1 MSEQGAGADSTV
13 VDEASGLAMAGDTS
27 ENCTSTSAV
36 DVAHDADLEDAPD
49 SLDALEDED
58 MSDDEGASE
67 DEDMSDDEGASEDED
82 MSDDEGAS
90 EDEDTFDDEDT
101 EDTGTSRRAAL
112 ARGAREKL
120 ASLDMA
126 DMRSSFGGTAKQ
138 AYSGARTFFANHETT
153 AVLIGMALAF
163 LLVCIVFA
171 IVYSF
176 VIKGATISRD
186 NLPEHVSNQLTPV
199 ENHELPHLSLHVL
212 DITTDSYP
220 TVRAKI
226 EAVPEGENEPPALDA
241 ASFDVEA
248 CDAEDAPIEVTIE
261 SVEAGKRAGE
271 YTITFA
277 VEAGEGGAK
286 QRIMLSL
293 VPESGYRGGANIGFY
308 TPSSQSDDA

>member
-13 VDEASGLAMAGDTS
+13 VDEASGLVMAGDTS

-36 DVAHDADLEDAPD
+36 DVAHDAGLKDASD
-49 SLDALEDED
+49 SLDALD
-58 MSDDEGASE
+58 

-90 EDEDTFDDEDT
+90 EDEDTFEDEDT

-138 AYSGARTFFANHETT
+138 AYSSARTFFANHETT
-153 AVLIGMALAF
+153 AVLTGMALAF

>member
-13 VDEASGLAMAGDTS
+13 VDEASGPAMAVDTS

-36 DVAHDADLEDAPD
+36 DVAHDAGLEDAPD
-49 SLDALEDED
+49 SFDAL
-58 MSDDEGASE
+58 
-67 DEDMSDDEGASEDED
+67 
-82 MSDDEGAS
+82 DDEGAS
-90 EDEDTFDDEDT
+90 EDEDTLDDEGASEDEDT
-101 EDTGTSRRAAL
+101 EDAGTSRRAAL

-120 ASLDMA
+120 ASLDMT

-138 AYSGARTFFANHETT
+138 AYSGVRTFFANHETV
-153 AVLIGMALAF
+153 AVLIGMACAF
-163 LLVCIVFA
+163 LLVCIAFA

-186 NLPEHVSNQLTPV
+186 NLPEHLSNQLTPV
-199 ENHELPHLSLHVL
+199 ENHELPHLSLRVL

-226 EAVPEGENEPPALDA
+226 EAVPEGESELPALDA

-248 CDAEDAPIEVTIE
+248 CDAEDAPIEATIE

-308 TPSSQSDDA
+308 TPSSRSDDA

>member
-36 DVAHDADLEDAPD
+36 DVAHDAGLEDAPD
-49 SLDALEDED
+49 SFDAL
-58 MSDDEGASE
+58 
-67 DEDMSDDEGASEDED
+67 
-82 MSDDEGAS
+82 DDEGAS
-90 EDEDTFDDEDT
+90 EDEDTEDA
-101 EDTGTSRRAAL
+101 GTSRRAAL

-120 ASLDMA
+120 ASLDMT

-138 AYSGARTFFANHETT
+138 AYSGTRTFFANHETV
-153 AVLIGMALAF
+153 AVLTGMACAF
-163 LLVCIVFA
+163 LLVCIAFA

-186 NLPEHVSNQLTPV
+186 NLPEHLSNQLTPV
-199 ENHELPHLSLHVL
+199 ENHELPHLSLRVL

-226 EAVPEGENEPPALDA
+226 EAVPEGESELPALDA

-248 CDAEDAPIEVTIE
+248 CDAEDAPIEATIE

-308 TPSSQSDDA
+308 TPSSRSDDA

>member
-13 VDEASGLAMAGDTS
+13 VDEASGPAMAGDTS
-27 ENCTSTSAV
+27 ENCTSISAV
-36 DVAHDADLEDAPD
+36 DVAHDAGLEDAPD
-49 SLDALEDED
+49 SFDAL
-58 MSDDEGASE
+58 
-67 DEDMSDDEGASEDED
+67 
-82 MSDDEGAS
+82 DDEGAS
-90 EDEDTFDDEDT
+90 EDEDTLDDEGASEDKDT
-101 EDTGTSRRAAL
+101 EDAGTSRRAAL

-120 ASLDMA
+120 ASLDMT

-138 AYSGARTFFANHETT
+138 AYSGVRTFFANHETV
-153 AVLIGMALAF
+153 AVLIGMACAF
-163 LLVCIVFA
+163 LLVCIAFA

-186 NLPEHVSNQLTPV
+186 NLPEHLSNQLTPV
-199 ENHELPHLSLHVL
+199 ENHELPHLSLRVL

-226 EAVPEGENEPPALDA
+226 EAVPEGESELPALDA

-248 CDAEDAPIEVTIE
+248 CDAEDAPIEATIE

-308 TPSSQSDDA
+308 TPSSRSDDA

>member
-13 VDEASGLAMAGDTS
+13 VDESSGSAMAGDTS

-36 DVAHDADLEDAPD
+36 DVAHDAGLEDAPD
-49 SLDALEDED
+49 SFDAL
-58 MSDDEGASE
+58 DDEGASE
-67 DEDMSDDEGASEDED
+67 DK
-82 MSDDEGAS
+82 
-90 EDEDTFDDEDT
+90 DT
-101 EDTGTSRRAAL
+101 EDAGTSRRAAL
-112 ARGAREKL
+112 ARGTREKL
-120 ASLDMA
+120 ASLDMT

-138 AYSGARTFFANHETT
+138 AYSGARTFFANHETV
-153 AVLIGMALAF
+153 AVLTGMACAF
-163 LLVCIVFA
+163 LLVCIAFA

-186 NLPEHVSNQLTPV
+186 NLPEHLSNQLTPV
-199 ENHELPHLSLHVL
+199 ENHELPHLSLRVL

-226 EAVPEGENEPPALDA
+226 EAVPEGESELPALDA

-248 CDAEDAPIEVTIE
+248 CDAEDAPIEATIE
-261 SVEAGKRAGE
+261 SVEAGERAGE

-308 TPSSQSDDA
+308 TPSSRSDDA

>member
-13 VDEASGLAMAGDTS
+13 VDEASGPAMTGDTS

-36 DVAHDADLEDAPD
+36 DVAHDAGLEDAPD
-49 SLDALEDED
+49 SFDAL
-58 MSDDEGASE
+58 DDEGASE
-67 DEDMSDDEGASEDED
+67 DK
-82 MSDDEGAS
+82 
-90 EDEDTFDDEDT
+90 DT
-101 EDTGTSRRAAL
+101 EDVGTSRRAAL

-120 ASLDMA
+120 ASLDMT

-138 AYSGARTFFANHETT
+138 AYSGVRTFFANHETV
-153 AVLIGMALAF
+153 AVLTGMACAF
-163 LLVCIVFA
+163 LLVCIAFA
-171 IVYSF
+171 IVYSL

-186 NLPEHVSNQLTPV
+186 NLPEHLSNQLTPV
-199 ENHELPHLSLHVL
+199 ENHELPHLSLRVL

-226 EAVPEGENEPPALDA
+226 EAVPEGESELPALDA

-248 CDAEDAPIEVTIE
+248 CDAEDAPIEATIE

-308 TPSSQSDDA
+308 TPSSRSDDA

>member
-1 MSEQGAGADSTV
+1 MLEQGAGADSTV

-36 DVAHDADLEDAPD
+36 DVAHDAGLEDAPD
-49 SLDALEDED
+49 SLEALDDED

-67 DEDMSDDEGASEDED
+67 DEDT
-82 MSDDEGAS
+82 SDDEGAS

-138 AYSGARTFFANHETT
+138 AYSGARTFFANHETV
-153 AVLIGMALAF
+153 AVLTGMALAF

-186 NLPEHVSNQLTPV
+186 DLPEHVSNQLTPV

-248 CDAEDAPIEVTIE
+248 CDAENAPIEATIE

-308 TPSSQSDDA
+308 TPSS

>member
-13 VDEASGLAMAGDTS
+13 VDEASGLATAGDTS
-27 ENCTSTSAV
+27 ENCTSASAV
-36 DVAHDADLEDAPD
+36 DVAHDAGLEDAPD
-49 SLDALEDED
+49 SFDALDDED
-58 MSDDEGASE
+58 TSDDEGAS
-67 DEDMSDDEGASEDED
+67 D
-82 MSDDEGAS
+82 
-90 EDEDTFDDEDT
+90 DEDTFENEDASEDEDT

-120 ASLDMA
+120 VSLDMA

-138 AYSGARTFFANHETT
+138 AYSGARTFFANHETV
-153 AVLIGMALAF
+153 AVLTGMALAF

-248 CDAEDAPIEVTIE
+248 CDAEDAPIEATIE

-286 QRIMLSL
+286 QRIMFSL

-308 TPSSQSDDA
+308 TPSSRSDDA

>member
-36 DVAHDADLEDAPD
+36 DVAHDAGLEDAPD
-49 SLDALEDED
+49 SFDAL
-58 MSDDEGASE
+58 DDEGASE
-67 DEDMSDDEGASEDED
+67 DK
-82 MSDDEGAS
+82 
-90 EDEDTFDDEDT
+90 DT
-101 EDTGTSRRAAL
+101 EDAGTSRRTAL
-112 ARGAREKL
+112 ARGAREKF
-120 ASLDMA
+120 ASLDMT

-138 AYSGARTFFANHETT
+138 AYSGVRTFFANHETV
-153 AVLIGMALAF
+153 AVLIGMACAF
-163 LLVCIVFA
+163 LLVCIAFA

-186 NLPEHVSNQLTPV
+186 NLPEHFSNQLTPV
-199 ENHELPHLSLHVL
+199 ENHELPHLSLRVL

-226 EAVPEGENEPPALDA
+226 EAVPEGESELPALDA

-261 SVEAGKRAGE
+261 SVEAGEHAGE
-271 YTITFA
+271 YTISFV

-308 TPSSQSDDA
+308 TPSSRSDDA

>member
-1 MSEQGAGADSTV
+1 
-13 VDEASGLAMAGDTS
+13 
-27 ENCTSTSAV
+27 
-36 DVAHDADLEDAPD
+36 
-49 SLDALEDED
+49 
-58 MSDDEGASE
+58 
-67 DEDMSDDEGASEDED
+67 
-82 MSDDEGAS
+82 
-90 EDEDTFDDEDT
+90 
-101 EDTGTSRRAAL
+101 
-112 ARGAREKL
+112 
-120 ASLDMA
+120 MA

>member
-49 SLDALEDED
+49 SFDALDDED
-58 MSDDEGASE
+58 TSDDEGAS
-67 DEDMSDDEGASEDED
+67 D
-82 MSDDEGAS
+82 
-90 EDEDTFDDEDT
+90 DEDTFENEGASDDEDT

-112 ARGAREKL
+112 ARDAREKL

-138 AYSGARTFFANHETT
+138 AYSGARTFFANHETV
-153 AVLIGMALAF
+153 AVLTGMALAF

-186 NLPEHVSNQLTPV
+186 NLSEHVSNQLTPV
-199 ENHELPHLSLHVL
+199 EDHELPHLSLHVL

-248 CDAEDAPIEVTIE
+248 CDAEDAPIEATIE

-286 QRIMLSL
+286 QRIMFSL

-308 TPSSQSDDA
+308 TPSSRSDDA

>member
-1 MSEQGAGADSTV
+1 MSEQSAGADSTV

-36 DVAHDADLEDAPD
+36 DVAHDAGLEDAPD
-49 SLDALEDED
+49 SLDALD
-58 MSDDEGASE
+58 
-67 DEDMSDDEGASEDED
+67 DED

-90 EDEDTFDDEDT
+90 EDEDTYEDEGASEDEDASDDEDA
-101 EDTGTSRRAAL
+101 GTSRRATL

>member
-36 DVAHDADLEDAPD
+36 DVAHDAGLEDAPD
-49 SLDALEDED
+49 SFDAL
-58 MSDDEGASE
+58 
-67 DEDMSDDEGASEDED
+67 
-82 MSDDEGAS
+82 DDEGAS
-90 EDEDTFDDEDT
+90 EDEDTEDA
-101 EDTGTSRRAAL
+101 GTSRRAAL

-120 ASLDMA
+120 ASLDMT

-138 AYSGARTFFANHETT
+138 AYSGVRTFFANHETV
-153 AVLIGMALAF
+153 AVLIGMACAF
-163 LLVCIVFA
+163 LLVCIAFA

-186 NLPEHVSNQLTPV
+186 NLPEHLSNQLTPV
-199 ENHELPHLSLHVL
+199 ENHELPHLSLRVL

-226 EAVPEGENEPPALDA
+226 EAVPEGESELPALDA

-248 CDAEDAPIEVTIE
+248 CDAEDAPIEATIE

-308 TPSSQSDDA
+308 TPSSRSDDA

>member
-13 VDEASGLAMAGDTS
+13 VDEASGPAMAGDTS

-36 DVAHDADLEDAPD
+36 DVAHDAGLEDAPD
-49 SLDALEDED
+49 SFDAL
-58 MSDDEGASE
+58 
-67 DEDMSDDEGASEDED
+67 
-82 MSDDEGAS
+82 DDEGAS
-90 EDEDTFDDEDT
+90 EDEDTEDA
-101 EDTGTSRRAAL
+101 GTSRRAAL

-120 ASLDMA
+120 ASLDMT

-138 AYSGARTFFANHETT
+138 AYSGVRTFFANHETV
-153 AVLIGMALAF
+153 AVLIGMACAF
-163 LLVCIVFA
+163 LLVCIAFA

-186 NLPEHVSNQLTPV
+186 NLPEHLSNQLTPV
-199 ENHELPHLSLHVL
+199 ENHELPHLSLRVL

-226 EAVPEGENEPPALDA
+226 EAVPEGESELPALDA

-248 CDAEDAPIEVTIE
+248 CDAEDAPIEATIE

-308 TPSSQSDDA
+308 TPSSRSDDA

>member
-13 VDEASGLAMAGDTS
+13 VDEAFGLAMAGDTS

-49 SLDALEDED
+49 SLDAL
-58 MSDDEGASE
+58 DDEGASE
-67 DEDMSDDEGASEDED
+67 DEDASDDEDTFEDDGASEDED

-101 EDTGTSRRAAL
+101 EDTGTSRRATL
-112 ARGAREKL
+112 ARDAREKL

-138 AYSGARTFFANHETT
+138 AYSGARTFFANHETV

-248 CDAEDAPIEVTIE
+248 CDAEDAPIEATIE
-261 SVEAGKRAGE
+261 SAEAGKRAGE

-308 TPSSQSDDA
+308 TPSSRSDDA

>member
-49 SLDALEDED
+49 SFDALDDEDTSDDED
-58 MSDDEGASE
+58 MSDDEGASD
-67 DEDMSDDEGASEDED
+67 DEDTFENEDV
-82 MSDDEGAS
+82 S
-90 EDEDTFDDEDT
+90 EDEDTENM
-101 EDTGTSRRAAL
+101 GTSRRAAL

-176 VIKGATISRD
+176 VIKGASISRD

-199 ENHELPHLSLHVL
+199 ENRLISSLSETPLAARAFSHLTRRAGGFRRVL
-212 DITTDSYP
+212 
-220 TVRAKI
+220 
-226 EAVPEGENEPPALDA
+226 PPA
-241 ASFDVEA
+241 SPQV
-248 CDAEDAPIEVTIE
+248 
-261 SVEAGKRAGE
+261 
-271 YTITFA
+271 
-277 VEAGEGGAK
+277 
-286 QRIMLSL
+286 
-293 VPESGYRGGANIGFY
+293 
-308 TPSSQSDDA
+308 